1 MPWALKPKSSLID
14 KVRQDSALAYIQR
27 KGKMVLLPLDA
38 PGHVEVLF
46 LRPMTTNP
54 QSEIRLM
61 RRPASPTMPPAGR
74 SKGTALPD
82 LAAAESHCRPP
93 VAVLRCIQQQ
103 GCGGAYPSR
112 SDSPPVQRSVVL
124 FPLIRPVGEQ
134 NSSLTICGHSLVSG
148 STGEPRSQLIVNE
161 AHRRKI
167 GCEGFEAR
175 PPVWGDLGS

>member
-38 PGHVEVLF
+38 PGHVEDLF

-74 SKGTALPD
+74 SQGTAMPD
-82 LAAAESHCRPP
+82 L
-93 VAVLRCIQQQ
+93 
-103 GCGGAYPSR
+103 
-112 SDSPPVQRSVVL
+112 
-124 FPLIRPVGEQ
+124 
-134 NSSLTICGHSLVSG
+134 SG
-148 STGEPRSQLIVNE
+148 SRTSLQTPGRSASMHSTAGMWRSLPFQAGFAPCTTTGRIN
-161 AHRRKI
+161 
-167 GCEGFEAR
+167 
-175 PPVWGDLGS
+175 PVDPTGR